1 MPGKA
6 LRVSYLV
13 IHLPAI
19 LAVPAL
25 RQFLVL
31 FEWLTLLDQQFSGL
45 GGHNRV
51 WRNRFEHQRHC
62 PYPAAPPY
70 SNRPQDRSSHTDS
83 DIIFDSWVTLLQ
95 TSRAAPP
102 PTCSPQGDLVVEHN
116 IVTNHCRFTYDHTR
130 SVIDEETL
138 ADLRS
143 RVNLDPAGHQPRKL
157 RNKSWYKRYMRLIES
172 MRDAVIDDSPQAL
185 VEQCLKDIATGGVL
199 LEYHVDSIR
208 PARLA
213 MRVAAGRG
221 NEHTGRQL
229 RQLCQIVFT
238 VMNQFLVTRF
248 IWDAM

>member
-1 MPGKA
+1 MPGRA

-31 FEWLTLLDQQFSGL
+31 FEWLTALDQEFSRL

-62 PYPAAPPY
+62 AYPAAPPN
-70 SNRPQDRSSHTDS
+70 SNRPQDSGSNADS
-83 DIIFDSWVTLLQ
+83 NIIFDSWVTLLQ
-95 TSRAAPP
+95 PSRAAPP
-102 PTCSPQGDLVVEHN
+102 PTCSPQSDLAVQHH
-116 IVTNHCRFTYDHTR
+116 IVTYHSRLTDDHTR
-130 SVIDEETL
+130 SVIDEKAL
-138 ADLRS
+138 ADLRP
-143 RVNLDPAGHQPRKL
+143 RVNLDPSGHQPRKL

-185 VEQCLKDIATGGVL
+185 VEHCLKDIATCRVL
-199 LEYHVDSIR
+199 LKDHVDGIG

-213 MRVAAGRG
+213 VRAAARRG
-221 NEHTGRQL
+221 NKHTGGQL
-229 RQLCQIVFT
+229 R
-238 VMNQFLVTRF
+238 
-248 IWDAM
+248 

>member
-19 LAVPAL
+19 FAIPAL

-31 FEWLTLLDQQFSGL
+31 FEWLTTLNQQFGRL
-45 GGHNRV
+45 GGYNRV
-51 WRNRFEHQRHC
+51 WWNRFEHQRHC
-62 PYPAAPPY
+62 TYLAAPPY
-70 SNRPQDRSSHTDS
+70 SNRPQDSGSHADGN
-83 DIIFDSWVTLLQ
+83 IIFDSRVTLLQ
-95 TSRAAPP
+95 ASRAAPP
-102 PTCSPQGDLVVEHN
+102 PACSTQRNLVVEHD
-116 IVTNHCRFTYDHTR
+116 IVTNHRSFTDDHTR
-130 SVIDEETL
+130 SVIDEKAL
-138 ADLRS
+138 ADLRP

-185 VEQCLKDIATGGVL
+185 VEHCIKDD
-199 LEYHVDSIR
+199 VDGIG

-213 MRVAAGRG
+213 VRATARRG

-229 RQLCQIVFT
+229 R
-238 VMNQFLVTRF
+238 
-248 IWDAM
+248 